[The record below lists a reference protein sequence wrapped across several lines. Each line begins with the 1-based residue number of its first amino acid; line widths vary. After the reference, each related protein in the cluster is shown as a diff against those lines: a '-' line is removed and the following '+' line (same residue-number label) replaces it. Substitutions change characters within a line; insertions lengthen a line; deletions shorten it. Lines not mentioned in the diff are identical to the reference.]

1 MTFEEVFFYI
11 LAAGAIV
18 SAILVITRRNP
29 INSVIFLIL
38 NFFFLAALYLTLKA
52 QFIAIIQ
59 ILVYA
64 GAIMVLFMFVI
75 MLLNLGEEKR
85 LTNRVT
91 WKQVIAIGVSLA
103 FVIQVIYIVGF
114 GGTDGMETL
123 SEKAGEIGTVEYIG
137 KELFSHY
144 VLPIEAISVL
154 IVLAVV
160 GAIVLA
166 KRKLE

>member
-1 MTFEEVFFYI
+1 MTFEELFFYF

-18 SAILVITRRNP
+18 SALLVITRRNP
-29 INSVIFLIL
+29 INSVIFLVL

-64 GAIMVLFMFVI
+64 GAIMVLFLFVI
-75 MLLNLGEEKR
+75 MLLNLGDEKR
-85 LTNRVT
+85 IAGRIT
-91 WKQVIAIGVSLA
+91 WKQLVAIGLSLA
-103 FVIQVIYIVGF
+103 FVMQVLYIVGLDE
-114 GGTDGMETL
+114 TAGMEAM
-123 SEKAGEIGTVEYIG
+123 SAKAVDIGTVEYIG
-137 KELFSHY
+137 RELFSQY

-154 IVLAVV
+154 IVAAVV

-166 KRKLE
+166 KRKFD

>member
-1 MTFEEVFFYI
+1 MTVEVVVFYI
-11 LAAGAIV
+11 LAAAAII

-29 INSVIFLIL
+29 INSVIFLVL
-38 NFFFLAALYLTLKA
+38 NFFILAALYLTLKA

-64 GAIMVLFMFVI
+64 GAIMVLFMFTI

-85 LTNRVT
+85 LTERINI
-91 WKQVIAIGVSLA
+91 KQIIAIGLA
-103 FVIQVIYIVGF
+103 AAFALQVVYIVGF
-114 GGTDGMETL
+114 SEDASMSEL
-123 SEKAGEIGTVEYIG
+123 SVKAEEIGTVEAIG
-137 KELFSHY
+137 YQLFSQY

-154 IVLAVV
+154 LVASVV

-166 KRKLE
+166 KKKFD